1 MNKTQGKEL
10 LKVHEMEK
18 SPISIIETE
27 EGFFT
32 CIGMNRL
39 SNALPTMEE
48 AEKDAER
55 DDWERRMVI
64 IGIIVEAWTKQNE
77 TTKTRKEYVE

>member
-10 LKVHEMEK
+10 LKVHEREK
-18 SPISIIETE
+18 NPISIIETE

-39 SNALPTMEE
+39 SKLANNAHH
-48 AEKDAER
+48 
-55 DDWERRMVI
+55 
-64 IGIIVEAWTKQNE
+64 
-77 TTKTRKEYVE
+77 TR